1 VVPTEENSIRKGEMI
16 SVRAADKAA
25 WLMSQFAMRTG
36 LSQTKEEQ
44 RRYLW
49 TDAFAVCN
57 FLELFERTGDQ
68 QYRRGAT
75 ELIDQVHRV
84 LGRYR
89 DDDIRRGWI
98 SGLDEQAGCRHPTVG
113 GLRIGKPLK
122 ERSAKE
128 PLDERLE
135 WDRDGQYFHYLTKW
149 VHALC
154 QTAFALGDG
163 GYAQWALELGKA
175 AFEGFARRSE
185 SGGVVGI
192 YWKMSTDRSR
202 ILVPAIGLHDALDG
216 FITFREA
223 EHALAKLSTD
233 AAVVDLSSAI
243 EPLSVLCQHR
253 NWTTDDP
260 LGLGGLLFDAGRLCQ
275 LLDNEQFD
283 DIHLL
288 EDILG
293 ACRNGLTGLLAGR
306 YLNQPVSYRLAFRE
320 LGLAIGLKALPI
332 IPDVM
337 KKTKGL
343 LESRTAVQR
352 VVDQLSRYESLSEEI
367 VSVWLPHAQ
376 SQDQIWKSHQDI
388 NDVMLATAL
397 IPDMF
402 LSVGERVSSEVP

>member
-1 VVPTEENSIRKGEMI
+1 
-16 SVRAADKAA
+16 
-25 WLMSQFAMRTG
+25 L
-36 LSQTKEEQ
+36 L
-44 RRYLW
+44 
-49 TDAFAVCN
+49 
-57 FLELFERTGDQ
+57 ERTGDQ

-75 ELIDQVHRV
+75 ELIDQVHWV

-113 GLRIGKPLK
+113 GLRIGKPLR

-128 PLDERLE
+128 PLDERRE

-154 QTAFALGDG
+154 QTAFALGDV
-163 GYAQWALELGKA
+163 GYAQWAVELGKA

-185 SGGVVGI
+185 SGGVVGV
-192 YWKMSTDRSR
+192 YWKMSTDLSR
-202 ILVPAIGLHDALDG
+202 PLVPAIGLHDALDG

-223 EHALAKLSTD
+223 QHARAKLSTG
-233 AAVVDLSSAI
+233 AAGVTDLSLAI
-243 EPLSVLCQHR
+243 ESLSALCQNR
-253 NWTTDDP
+253 NWTTNDP

-275 LLDNEQFD
+275 LLGNEQFD
-283 DIHLL
+283 DAHLL
-288 EDILG
+288 EEILG
-293 ACRNGLTGLLAGR
+293 ACRNGLASLLDSR

-332 IPDVM
+332 ISNAVKANDGPF
-337 KKTKGL
+337 
-343 LESRTAVQR
+343 ESGTAVQR
-352 VVDQLSRYESLSEEI
+352 IIDQLSRYEGEEI
-367 VSVWLPHAQ
+367 VRVWLPIAQ
-376 SQDQIWKSHQDI
+376 SQEQSWKSHQDI

-402 LSVGERVSSEVP
+402 LSVGERASCEVGDNRQME